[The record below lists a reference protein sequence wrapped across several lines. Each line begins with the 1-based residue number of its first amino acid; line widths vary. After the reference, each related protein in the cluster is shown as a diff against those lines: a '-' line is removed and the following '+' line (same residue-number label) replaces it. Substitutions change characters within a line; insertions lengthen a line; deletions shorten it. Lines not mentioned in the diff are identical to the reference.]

1 MSARNPVVRV
11 EPLTPQFAAAAHQW
25 AQRLDLPEIQ
35 DAAEFAL
42 QIGADG
48 LQLQLLEAQAPGP
61 VRVDFVEGA
70 ATAGAALALGIE
82 RPRLGKRIGHQRDD
96 AVELDV
102 RILVDCDFQRTDD
115 GCDRRGDRR
124 RIIVMPFET
133 DVRRPPHQR
142 HSRR

>member
-1 MSARNPVVRV
+1 MSARNPLVRV

-61 VRVDFVEGA
+61 VRWISSRG
-70 ATAGAALALGIE
+70 
-82 RPRLGKRIGHQRDD
+82 P
-96 AVELDV
+96 
-102 RILVDCDFQRTDD
+102 QRT
-115 GCDRRGDRR
+115 GVSSVVAVGR
-124 RIIVMPFET
+124 
-133 DVRRPPHQR
+133 
-142 HSRR
+142 